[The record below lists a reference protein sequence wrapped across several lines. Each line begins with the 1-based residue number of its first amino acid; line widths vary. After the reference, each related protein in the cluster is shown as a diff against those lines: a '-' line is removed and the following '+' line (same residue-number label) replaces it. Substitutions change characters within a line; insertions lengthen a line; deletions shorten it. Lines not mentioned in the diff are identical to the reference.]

1 MSELGCLSQSSHQEI
16 NYYSFA
22 EIPKAITNEDSLTV
36 PAGTY
41 FFIQN
46 ESSRLEDACDIFKEQ
61 LKGVENF
68 IVIETVEPFFSKTN
82 INQPIYELRLIIL

>member
-1 MSELGCLSQSSHQEI
+1 MKCS
-16 NYYSFA
+16 NFA

-46 ESSRLEDACDIFKEQ
+46 GSSRLEDVFDIFKEQ
-61 LKGVENF
+61 LKGVGNF
-68 IVIETVEPFFSKTN
+68 IVIETVEPFFCKTN
-82 INQPIYELRLIIL
+82 INQPIYELRLIVL